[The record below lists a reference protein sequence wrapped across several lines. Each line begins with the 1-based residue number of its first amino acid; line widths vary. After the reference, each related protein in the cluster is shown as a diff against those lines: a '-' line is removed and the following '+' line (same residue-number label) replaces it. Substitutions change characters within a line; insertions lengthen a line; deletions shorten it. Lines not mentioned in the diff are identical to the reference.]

1 MSIIDFNEKKNEKE
15 TAYQTK
21 LLRQFQLTKK
31 QDFLHQLVQSKT
43 LNIDAH
49 RLLLAFIHSVEMNNE
64 QVSEVFSAALHSTRF
79 EFHHKFSYDWWTT
92 IQCAL
97 TFLAIQKETNEYA
110 FERYIQFIA
119 KKL

>member
-15 TAYQTK
+15 TAYQQK

-31 QDFLHQLVQSKT
+31 HDFLYELVRSKT

-49 RLLLAFIHSVEMNNE
+49 RLLLAFIHSVEIHDE
-64 QVSEVFSAALHSTRF
+64 QVADVFSAALRMSRL
-79 EFHHKFSYDWWTT
+79 EFHHTFSYDWWTT

-110 FERYIQFIA
+110 FQRYIQLIV